1 MRFPPLSLL
10 ILLVLAVTRL
20 TAALPVPITPVEGR
34 AGMVV
39 AGHPEA
45 AEAGLAVL
53 RAGGNAID
61 AAIATSL
68 AVGVAEPY
76 GSGLGGKLMF
86 LYHEARSGRTYAI
99 DAMTGTLVLQ
109 GSRAGE
115 KPLVPA
121 DTGRLRTI
129 GTLGLG
135 SAERVGFD
143 IAEQTGAAFV
153 SVTRP
158 GGSRSTF
165 HLLDLSTGKA
175 TFIGTIGGGEAVRGI
190 ATVP

>member
-68 AVGVAEPY
+68 ACGYRGMIEGLEPTEPV
-76 GSGLGGKLMF
+76 S
-86 LYHEARSGRTYAI
+86 
-99 DAMTGTLVLQ
+99 
-109 GSRAGE
+109 
-115 KPLVPA
+115 
-121 DTGRLRTI
+121 
-129 GTLGLG
+129 G
-135 SAERVGFD
+135 SAYKLPQGLARDLVSALDLLQSSALVHDVFGPEFVELFGAIKR
-143 IAEQTGAAFV
+143 AEQESYFQV
-153 SVTRP
+153 ISPWERE
-158 GGSRSTF
+158 
-165 HLLDLSTGKA
+165 HLLLN
-175 TFIGTIGGGEAVRGI
+175 V
-190 ATVP
+190 